1 MSCIKYLLKT
11 GAVVM
16 KKDVTAETQRTQS
29 KILFPLP
36 LRGWQREIDAFPA
49 GYFLF
54 FALSAKNK

>member
-1 MSCIKYLLKT
+1 
-11 GAVVM
+11 M

-36 LRGWQREIDAFPA
+36 LRGWQGEIDALPA

-54 FALSAKNK
+54 FALSAKNKNR